1 MDATD
6 SSRPLPGPSDSGG
19 CVTSSPRRA
28 WLCLIALAAI
38 AGGCKRNPR
47 VVPVSGIVYYNDK
60 PLPYGTIM
68 FQPDKGQPAAGEI
81 QPDGT
86 FKLSS
91 YGPDDGAVPG
101 QHSVSVSCYEGQRPS
116 AANSGQQGD
125 GSLGKLMIPLRY
137 TRLASSGLT
146 AEVKNEP
153 GQTVEFRLTGP
164 AVKF

>member
-1 MDATD
+1 VDATD
-6 SSRPLPGPSDSGG
+6 SRRPPDSSWF
-19 CVTSSPRRA
+19 VASSSRRA

-38 AGGCKRNPR
+38 TSLAGGCKRNPR

-60 PLPYGTIM
+60 PLPYGTVM
-68 FQPDKGQPAAGEI
+68 FQPDKGQPASGEI

-101 QHSVSVSCYEGQRPS
+101 RHLVSVSCYEGQRP
-116 AANSGQQGD
+116 AAQTQVQQGD
-125 GSLGKLMIPLRY
+125 GSLGRLLIPLRY

-146 AEVKNEP
+146 AEIKDESS
-153 GQTVEFRLTGP
+153 QTVELRLTGP